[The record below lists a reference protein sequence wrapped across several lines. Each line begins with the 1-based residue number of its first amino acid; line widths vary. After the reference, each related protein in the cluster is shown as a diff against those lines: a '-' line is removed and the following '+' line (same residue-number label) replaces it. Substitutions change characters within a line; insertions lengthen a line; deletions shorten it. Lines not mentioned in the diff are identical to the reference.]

1 MSLDKL
7 TTAFQQALAE
17 AQSLAVARDNPYIE
31 PAHVLAAML
40 AQPDGPKALLDRA
53 GANTAALKQAME
65 VAINGLP
72 GVQGGGQVQAGRDLG
87 QLLQAAD
94 KEAGKRGDQFIASE
108 MFLLALA
115 DSKSDIGGIVRGHGL
130 SRKALEAAVSAVRG
144 GATVDSAD
152 SEGQREALKKYTLD
166 LTERARQGKLDPVIG
181 RDDEIRRAIQVLQRR
196 SKNNPVL
203 IGEPGVGKTAIV
215 EGLAQRIIA
224 GEVPESLKDKR
235 VLVLDMAGLL
245 AGAKYRGE
253 FEERLKAVLKEVSAD
268 QGRIIL
274 FIDELHTMVGAGKA
288 EGAIDAGNMLKPA
301 LARGE
306 LHCIGATTLNEY
318 RKYVEKDAALE
329 RRFQKVLVDE
339 PTVEA
344 TIAILRGLQEK
355 YEVHHGVE
363 ITDPAIVAAA
373 ELSHRYI
380 TDRFLPDKAIDLI
393 DEAAAKIKIEIDS
406 KPEVMDKLD
415 RRLIQLKI
423 EREAMKK
430 EHDEGSQRRL
440 ALIEEEIVKLQ
451 REYADLEE
459 IWQAEKATAQGSAQ
473 VKEEIEKIKFQIEEL
488 KRKGDFNKVAE
499 LQYGKLP
506 ELEKTLKE
514 AQVKESGKA
523 KDAKDGTGGPQLL
536 RTMVG
541 AEEIAEVVSRATGI
555 PVSKL
560 MQGERDKL
568 LQMEDKL
575 HQRVVGQDEAITA
588 VADAIRRSRAGLSDP
603 NRPLGSFL
611 FLGPTGVGKTELC
624 KALAGFLFDSED
636 HMIRVDMS
644 EYMEKHSVSRL
655 IGAPPGYVGY
665 DEGGALT
672 EAVRRRPY
680 SVLLLDEVEKA
691 HPDVFNV
698 LLQVLDDGRLT
709 DGQGRTVDFKNTVIV
724 MTSNLGSHLIMQM
737 AGQDSELIREAVWGE
752 VKAHFRP
759 EFLNRIDETVVFHA
773 LDEANIKS
781 IARIQLKLL
790 EARLAKLEMKLE
802 VSEEALSELA
812 KVGFDPVFGARPLKR
827 AIQHRIENPVS
838 KLILQGRFGPKDVIP
853 VDIRDGQFEFG
864 RVVH

>member
-1 MSLDKL
+1 MRIDKL
-7 TTAFQQALAE
+7 TTAFQQALQD
-17 AQSLAVARDNPYIE
+17 AQSAAVARSNPYIE
-31 PAHVLAAML
+31 PSHLLAAML
-40 AQPDGPKALLDRA
+40 AQPDGPKAMLERA
-53 GANTAALKQAME
+53 GADCMALAVSMETA
-65 VAINGLP
+65 IRNLP
-72 GVQGGGQVQAGRDLG
+72 QVQGGGQPVQPGRDLVN
-87 QLLQAAD
+87 LLQAAD
-94 KEAGKRGDQFIASE
+94 KEASQRGDQFIASE

-115 DSKSDIGGIVRGHGL
+115 DSKTDAGATVRGHGL
-130 SRKALEAAVSAVRG
+130 SRKSLEAAVLAVRG
-144 GATVDSAD
+144 GQKVDSAEA
-152 SEGQREALKKYTLD
+152 EGQREALKKYTLD
-166 LTERARQGKLDPVIG
+166 LTERARLGKLDPVIG

-215 EGLAQRIIA
+215 EGLAQRIVN
-224 GEVPESLKDKR
+224 GEVPDSLRDKR

-245 AGAKYRGE
+245 AGAKFRGE
-253 FEERLKAVLKEVSAD
+253 FEERLKSVLKEVAAD

-274 FIDELHTMVGAGKA
+274 FIDEMHTMVGAGKA

-339 PTVEA
+339 PSVEA
-344 TIAILRGLQEK
+344 TVAILRGLQEK

-423 EREAMKK
+423 EREAVRK
-430 EHDEGSQRRL
+430 EKDDASIKRMG
-440 ALIEEEIVKLQ
+440 LIEDEIVRLE

-459 IWQAEKATAQGSAQ
+459 IWKAEKAAAQGSAQ
-473 VKEEIEKIKFQIEEL
+473 VKEDIDRMRHQIEEL
-488 KRKGDFNKVAE
+488 KRKGDFNAVAE
-499 LQYGKLP
+499 LQYGRLP
-506 ELEKTLKE
+506 ELEGRLKE
-514 AQVKESGKA
+514 AQDKEVSKSKSGQ
-523 KDAKDGTGGPQLL
+523 GRPQLL
-536 RTMVG
+536 RTLVG
-541 AEEIAEVVSRATGI
+541 AEEIADVVSRATGI

-568 LQMEDKL
+568 LRMEERL
-575 HQRVVGQDEAITA
+575 HDRVVGQEEAITA

-624 KALAGFLFDSED
+624 KALAGFLFDSDD

-672 EAVRRRPY
+672 EAVRRKPY

-724 MTSNLGSHLIMQM
+724 MTSNLGSPTIMQM
-737 AGQDSELIREAVWGE
+737 AGQSSQAIHDAVWAE
-752 VKAHFRP
+752 VKQHFRP
-759 EFLNRIDETVVFHA
+759 EFLNRIDEAVVFHA
-773 LDEANIKS
+773 LGPKHIEN
-781 IARIQLKLL
+781 IARIQLRLL
-790 EARLAKLEMKLE
+790 EQRLEKLEMKLE
-802 VSEEALSELA
+802 VSPAALAVLA
-812 KVGFDPVFGARPLKR
+812 KVGFDPAFGARPLKR
-827 AIQHRIENPVS
+827 AIQQRIENPVS
-838 KLILQGRFGPKDVIP
+838 KLILQGRFGPKGVIP
-853 VDIRDGQFEFG
+853 VDVNGSEFVFS
-864 RVVH
+864 RIVH